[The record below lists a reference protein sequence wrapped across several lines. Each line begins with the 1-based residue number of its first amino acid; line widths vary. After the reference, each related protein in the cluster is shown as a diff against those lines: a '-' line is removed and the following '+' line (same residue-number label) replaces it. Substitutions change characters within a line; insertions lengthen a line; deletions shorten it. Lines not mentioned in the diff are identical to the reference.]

1 MRLNWSQIL
10 PESYQAMLRLQKVVD
25 DSKIE
30 HRLIELVKIR
40 ASQING
46 CAFCLDMHTKDA
58 IALGESQQR
67 IYLLTAWRETT
78 IYSERERAALAWCE
92 SLTQISQT
100 GAPDEIYEEVEKV
113 FSSEEI
119 AQLTMAIVVINS
131 WNRLS
136 AGFRTPVGDYVSPH
150 GVEDN
155 R

>member
-1 MRLNWSQIL
+1 MRLNWSKIL

-58 IALGESQQR
+58 IAIGESQQR
-67 IYLLTAWRETT
+67 IYLLSAWRDAP
-78 IYSERERAALAWCE
+78 IYSEREKAALAWCE
-92 SLTQISQT
+92 SLTQISHR
-100 GAPDEIYEEVEKV
+100 GAPDEIYQEVEKV
-113 FSSEEI
+113 FSAEEI

-136 AGFRTPVGDYVSPH
+136 VGFRTPAGDYVSSH
-150 GVEDN
+150 GVEE
-155 R
+155 RR

>member
-1 MRLNWSQIL
+1 MRLNWSKIL

-67 IYLLTAWRETT
+67 IYLLSAWRETT

-100 GAPDEIYEEVEKV
+100 GAPDEIYQEVEKV
-113 FSSEEI
+113 FSAEEI

-136 AGFRTPVGDYVSPH
+136 VGFRTPVGDYVSSH
-150 GVEDN
+150 GVEE
-155 R
+155 RR

>member
-67 IYLLTAWRETT
+67 IYLLSAWRETT
-78 IYSERERAALAWCE
+78 IYSERERAALAWCD

>member
-67 IYLLTAWRETT
+67 IYLLSAWRETT

-136 AGFRTPVGDYVSPH
+136 AGFRTPVGDYVSSR